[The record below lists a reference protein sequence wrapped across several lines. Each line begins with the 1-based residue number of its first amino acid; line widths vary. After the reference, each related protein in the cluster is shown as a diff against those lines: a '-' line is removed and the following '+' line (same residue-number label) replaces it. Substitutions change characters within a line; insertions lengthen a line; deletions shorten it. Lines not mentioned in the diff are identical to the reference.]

1 MSSSDPQERAITGA
15 LRAAIRDHG
24 PITPEHV
31 GSAAKRVLG
40 NLRNAGPL
48 RARGPLAPGETRET
62 TMPVLLCR
70 CARCAHEWAAWS
82 RTIGA
87 QPERPDRCPQCDTRT
102 WDQRVARK
110 AGRPKKAA
118 EGARKTA

>member
-1 MSSSDPQERAITGA
+1 MSSSDPTERAIVGA
-15 LRAAIRDHG
+15 LRGAVKDHG

-40 NLRNAGPL
+40 NLRNAAP
-48 RARGPLAPGETRET
+48 RGPLAPGEAREAA
-62 TMPVLLCR
+62 MPALLCR

-110 AGRPKKAA
+110 AGRPRKAA
-118 EGARKTA
+118 ESAA